1 MASPP
6 TVSPAVAKAY
16 EHCRLVTKE
25 QARNFYFA
33 FLSLPSRHRPAVYA
47 IYAFCR
53 ACDDYADEERPEKDK
68 VALLEEYRQGLAAC
82 FAGDPQGPVFVAL
95 HDAIQHYPL
104 SRGLFDEIITGVQM
118 DLTFRRYATFDDLYK
133 YCYRVASTV
142 GLISLEVF
150 GYKGEGARQHAIEM
164 GIAMQLVNIL
174 RDVKEDAARDRIYI
188 PLEDLARFGYPE
200 KGLAS
205 GMINEDFR
213 QLMRFEAARAS
224 EYFQRSAP
232 LFPMIARDCRACPA
246 ILAALY
252 SRLLDRI
259 EARDWNVF
267 GSRIRLSAS
276 EKIWLATKTWAALA
290 MTRPGTARPR
300 TGGVRLS

>member
-1 MASPP
+1 M
-6 TVSPAVAKAY
+6 
-16 EHCRLVTKE
+16 VTKH

-53 ACDDYADEERPEKDK
+53 ACDDFADDERPDKEKL
-68 VALLEEYRQGLAAC
+68 ALLEEHRQRLGAC

-95 HDAIQHYPL
+95 HDAAQHYPL

-150 GYKGEGARQHAIEM
+150 GYKGEGARQHAIDM

-174 RDVKEDAARDRIYI
+174 RDVKEDAARDRVYL

-200 KGLAS
+200 GGLAT
-205 GMINEDFR
+205 GMMNEDFR
-213 QLMRFEAARAS
+213 QLMRFEADRAR

-232 LFPMIARDCRACPA
+232 LFPMIARDCRACPT
-246 ILAALY
+246 ILVALY

-259 EARDWNVF
+259 EARGWNVF

-276 EKIWLATKTWAALA
+276 EKIWLATKTWAALS
-290 MTRPGTARPR
+290 MTKPAGKGPQ
-300 TGGVRLS
+300 TGGARLS